1 MKNLNVII
9 KESLNNTAKI
19 ISEKNSVVLV
29 MFEKSNSLE
38 YATFKYNNNGIYSG
52 NYFTTKFSD
61 KNKAK
66 CDALLDFY
74 IRTKSEI

>member
-29 MFEKSNSLE
+29 I
-38 YATFKYNNNGIYSG
+38 T
-52 NYFTTKFSD
+52 
-61 KNKAK
+61 
-66 CDALLDFY
+66 LLLNFLMKIKQNVMLY
-74 IRTKSEI
+74 